1 MEQIEAEN
9 RTKGAAFSTK
19 GWINLVTKFYDE
31 TSLNYDNDQLK
42 RRWDVL
48 KLDWRV
54 WEKLKSLDTGLGWDV
69 VKGTIDAGDD

>member
-1 MEQIEAEN
+1 MRQKKARALWGDLSWTTTFCNLCVEQIEAEN

-31 TSLNYDNDQLK
+31 TNLNYDNDQLK

-54 WEKLKSLDTGLGWDV
+54 
-69 VKGTIDAGDD
+69 